1 MRNIEDYGN
10 KLTIVGFVVGNGEE
24 TEHIFFPDQDDIL
37 SLPSGAVFPT
47 EEELQKIF
55 YQLDTLQITNSQ
67 KVVLRK
73 SQRNI
78 DQNISF
84 QVFRRDGF
92 RCVYCGEEHKALTVD
107 HLVLWEEMGDS
118 VPDNLVTACKK
129 CNHTRGNM
137 QLPEF
142 LETDYYKRVSKET
155 MLHPNDIQRMKD
167 KLLNRYEI
175 AKQLPL
181 RKPRSR

>member
-10 KLTIVGFVVGNGEE
+10 KLSIIGFVVGNGEE
-24 TEHIFFPDQDDIL
+24 QEVIMFPDEKL
-37 SLPSGAVFPT
+37 SESGFYSNNPT
-47 EEELQKIF
+47 QEKLQKIF
-55 YQLDTLQITNSQ
+55 YQLDTLEITNSQ

-84 QVFRRDGF
+84 QVYRRDGF

-129 CNHTRGNM
+129 CNHTRGS
-137 QLPEF
+137 QPIKEF
-142 LETDYYKRVSKET
+142 LQSDYFFKVAGSAVVHRANLV
-155 MLHPNDIQRMKD
+155 LDQ
-167 KLLNRYEI
+167 YEKAI
-175 AKQLPL
+175 KLPL